1 MKGKGNKRREHVV
14 PLSWQALA
22 ILKSLHKITGNDGY
36 MFPAIGGRGRPLS
49 ENTLNAALGTLG
61 YTSDIHTPHGFRST
75 ASTLLHELGHD
86 SGDIELQLA
95 HVDRNQ
101 VRGIYNRSKRIA
113 ERAKMMQAYSD
124 YLDELRGGGSVVAIS
139 SKKKRG

>member
-1 MKGKGNKRREHVV
+1 
-14 PLSWQALA
+14 
-22 ILKSLHKITGNDGY
+22 
-36 MFPAIGGRGRPLS
+36 
-49 ENTLNAALGTLG
+49 LNAALGTLG

-75 ASTLLHELGHD
+75 ASTLLHDPGHD

-101 VRGIYNRSKRIA
+101 VRGIYNRSRRIA

-124 YLDELRGGGSVVAIS
+124 YLDRLRNGGVVVAIS
-139 SKKKRG
+139 SKKQRMNAHKERIIFAARRQQYGLFVRCLAGFATNRK